1 MRINFI
7 FLFVFF
13 YVQVG
18 LHLNNVYNL
27 QNYIFCF
34 MKHFFIPFD
43 FCFLLYHLLN
53 SYVCSPYFC
62 FILSYQS
69 SYVNIFWFLILI
81 DLNKPAYSYV
91 PMLLLYQLP
100 INYLKKIC
108 WMIIWFWHKIIPSY
122 FGCYKINISM
132 ISYIFHSFYKNSII
146 NQLEKNFF
154 KNIFSLFL
162 AFYSYQ
168 CMVLTELLDCV

>member
-1 MRINFI
+1 MFIIFKIIFFVLWNTFLFLSI
-7 FLFVFF
+7 FLF
-13 YVQVG
+13 
-18 LHLNNVYNL
+18 
-27 QNYIFCF
+27 
-34 MKHFFIPFD
+34 FFIICWIAMCVLHIFV
-43 FCFLLYHLLN
+43 LYYHIKAHTL
-53 SYVCSPYFC
+53 
-62 FILSYQS
+62 
-69 SYVNIFWFLILI
+69 IFYWFLILI

-146 NQLEKNFF
+146 NQLEKFFF

>member
-1 MRINFI
+1 MFI
-7 FLFVFF
+7 IFKIIFFVLWNTFLFLSIFVFF
-13 YVQVG
+13 FIICWIAMCV
-18 LHLNNVYNL
+18 LH
-27 QNYIFCF
+27 IFV
-34 MKHFFIPFD
+34 
-43 FCFLLYHLLN
+43 LYYHIKAHTL
-53 SYVCSPYFC
+53 
-62 FILSYQS
+62 
-69 SYVNIFWFLILI
+69 IFYWFLILI

-146 NQLEKNFF
+146 NQLEKKFF

-168 CMVLTELLDCV
+168 CMVLTKLLDCV

>member
-1 MRINFI
+1 MYCFVIFFHLISSVLHTRSFFVPFAYVSIESIDCILSSSLVLSGTLLTFPVNTSYLLLLNICCDFNINV
-7 FLFVFF
+7 LFFMNSLRFPLCASTLFFYLFFF

-69 SYVNIFWFLILI
+69 SNVNILLI
-81 DLNKPAYSYV
+81 S
-91 PMLLLYQLP
+91 
-100 INYLKKIC
+100 
-108 WMIIWFWHKIIPSY
+108 
-122 FGCYKINISM
+122 
-132 ISYIFHSFYKNSII
+132 
-146 NQLEKNFF
+146 NFDRP
-154 KNIFSLFL
+154 K
-162 AFYSYQ
+162 
-168 CMVLTELLDCV
+168 

>member
-1 MRINFI
+1 MFI
-7 FLFVFF
+7 IFKIIFFVLWNTFLFLSIFVFF
-13 YVQVG
+13 FIICWIAMCV
-18 LHLNNVYNL
+18 LH
-27 QNYIFCF
+27 IFV
-34 MKHFFIPFD
+34 
-43 FCFLLYHLLN
+43 LYYHIKAHTL
-53 SYVCSPYFC
+53 
-62 FILSYQS
+62 
-69 SYVNIFWFLILI
+69 IFYWFLILI

-100 INYLKKIC
+100 INYLKKTC

-146 NQLEKNFF
+146 NQLEKFFF

>member
-1 MRINFI
+1 MFI
-7 FLFVFF
+7 IFKIIFFVLWNTFLFLSIFVFF
-13 YVQVG
+13 FIICWIAMCV
-18 LHLNNVYNL
+18 LH
-27 QNYIFCF
+27 IFV
-34 MKHFFIPFD
+34 
-43 FCFLLYHLLN
+43 LYYHIKAHTL
-53 SYVCSPYFC
+53 
-62 FILSYQS
+62 
-69 SYVNIFWFLILI
+69 IFYWFLILI

-100 INYLKKIC
+100 INYLKKIS

-146 NQLEKNFF
+146 NQLEKFFF